1 METTPP
7 PYARVLTDLIVK
19 ERPEIVLFAANTTGR
34 DLAPRIAA
42 RLETGLTA
50 DCTDLDIGDY
60 EDVLS
65 GKLYRNVLYQIRPA
79 FGGDIMATIVTP
91 EQRPQMATVRP
102 GAFEPPE
109 KDPRRE
115 GEVISYRVEFEGED
129 LAVEVLKVVRE
140 QEGVDLRNAKIIVS
154 GGRGV
159 GGSDGFKLIR
169 ELARV
174 LGGQVGASRAAA
186 VDAGWIPIAIKL
198 G

>member
-1 METTPP
+1 M
-7 PYARVLTDLIVK
+7 LTDLIVK

-60 EDVLS
+60 EDALS

-115 GEVISYRVEFEGED
+115 GEVIS
-129 LAVEVLKVVRE
+129 L
-140 QEGVDLRNAKIIVS
+140 
-154 GGRGV
+154 
-159 GGSDGFKLIR
+159 
-169 ELARV
+169 
-174 LGGQVGASRAAA
+174 
-186 VDAGWIPIAIKL
+186 
-198 G
+198 